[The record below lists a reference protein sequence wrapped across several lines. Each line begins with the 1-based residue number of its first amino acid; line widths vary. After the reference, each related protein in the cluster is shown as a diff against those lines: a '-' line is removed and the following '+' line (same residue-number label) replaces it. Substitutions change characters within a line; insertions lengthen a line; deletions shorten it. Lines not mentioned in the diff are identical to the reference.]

1 MTPSEEARK
10 ILGESADD
18 QAIIKLVDFV
28 VQTREAEAKAQ
39 ADAREAKAQADAR
52 EACAHQLHLEQDKL
66 RLEAELFC
74 VLHSTELNGLSTKSR
89 FSAILCNRFLIEAG
103 LINLYPKATLSKG
116 HRTFKIQ
123 LMQKK
128 TEGQGPRL
136 TSQGRTLF
144 NCIVNQTNMTAK
156 QIHVA
161 TELDDLIHHL
171 SSAADLVASI
181 KSMSGSSAPLPSLE
195 N

>member
-1 MTPSEEARK
+1 MFCTEHNGSGNVFIYDLLFFWGGGGA
-10 ILGESADD
+10 LCG
-18 QAIIKLVDFV
+18 Q
-28 VQTREAEAKAQ
+28 
-39 ADAREAKAQADAR
+39 
-52 EACAHQLHLEQDKL
+52 CAHKRSEP
-66 RLEAELFC
+66 R
-74 VLHSTELNGLSTKSR
+74 LSTKSR
-89 FSAILCNRFLIEAG
+89 FSAILCNRFLIETG
-103 LINLYPKATLSKG
+103 LINLYPKSTLSKG
-116 HRTFKIQ
+116 YRTFKVQ

-128 TEGQGPRL
+128 TKGQGPRL
-136 TSQGRTLF
+136 TLQGRTLF

-161 TELDDLIHHL
+161 TELDDLTHHL

>member
-1 MTPSEEARK
+1 MGLAMCLYWFFFGGGS
-10 ILGESADD
+10 LCG
-18 QAIIKLVDFV
+18 Q
-28 VQTREAEAKAQ
+28 
-39 ADAREAKAQADAR
+39 
-52 EACAHQLHLEQDKL
+52 CAHKRSEP
-66 RLEAELFC
+66 R
-74 VLHSTELNGLSTKSR
+74 LSTKSR
-89 FSAILCNRFLIEAG
+89 FSAILCNRFLIETG
-103 LINLYPKATLSKG
+103 LINLYPKSTLSKG
-116 HRTFKIQ
+116 YRTFKVQ

-128 TEGQGPRL
+128 TKGQGPRL
-136 TSQGRTLF
+136 TLQGRTLF